1 MYRRAVRLGA
11 ALYVSLLSACST
23 GINAGGKT
31 LASNGGT
38 AFIVMAI
45 MLVLL
50 AATLWYFIGR
60 ED

>member
-1 MYRRAVRLGA
+1 MSLRPRVA
-11 ALYVSLLSACST
+11 ALLSALLLSACST

-31 LASNGGT
+31 LGSNGGT
-38 AFIVMAI
+38 AFVVMAV

>member
-1 MYRRAVRLGA
+1 MNVRLRVLVALA
-11 ALYVSLLSACST
+11 ATLMSACAT

-31 LASNGGT
+31 IASNGGS
-38 AFIVMAI
+38 AFIVMAV

>member
-1 MYRRAVRLGA
+1 MSFRLRAV
-11 ALYVSLLSACST
+11 ALLTIPLLSACST

-31 LASNGGT
+31 LGSNGGT
-38 AFIVMAI
+38 AFVVMAI

>member
-1 MYRRAVRLGA
+1 MAPKLKMLLAFWVL
-11 ALYVSLLSACST
+11 ALSGCST

-31 LASNGGT
+31 IASNGGS

-50 AATLWYFIGR
+50 AATLWFFIGK